1 MPDGAGPLRLRPA
14 AVALML
20 GVSARK
26 VQELCQRG
34 ALPAARIGR
43 VWTIAPKDVQD
54 YLRRN
59 GNSPQPCH
67 PISIA
72 VAIPGGRASRSLDA
86 TTAKAY
92 AQLISGKRSGASSR

>member
-1 MPDGAGPLRLRPA
+1 MGEQPARLRLRTA
-14 AVALML
+14 DVALML

-26 VQELCQRG
+26 VQELCQLG

-43 VWTIAPKDVQD
+43 VWTIAPKDVQE

-59 GNSPQPCH
+59 ENRPQPCH

-72 VAIPGGRASRSLDA
+72 VVIPGGRASKSLDA

-92 AQLISGKRSGASSR
+92 AQLISGKRSGALSR